1 MKELYNFT
9 VNNSKEVEIKTETPD
24 GTLIKKE
31 KKEFPVTI
39 ILKSPSRLEK
49 EEAAAFE
56 AMEWSKAV
64 KEGFLT
70 KQMLAKV
77 YADNGGVFSKEEVK
91 LSNQLA
97 DEYNSK
103 VLEWQQALINKKEEE
118 VLDRLKNEVTE
129 LYSKI
134 QINENKKEDLFRNSA
149 ETRARDKTI
158 QWLILFLTYIKDET
172 EKVSPFFG
180 VGDFDSK
187 LNKLYELSELDDD
200 FNKTVIE
207 KAALYISFW
216 YMGRLNSKEDF
227 EFLNSE
233 LDKTEETVES

>member
-1 MKELYNFT
+1 MKELYNFS
-9 VNNSKEVEIKTETPD
+9 VNNSKDVEIKTETPD

-31 KKEFPVTI
+31 KKEFPVTV

-64 KEGFLT
+64 KDGFLT

-77 YADNGGVFSKEEVK
+77 YADNGGVFSKEEIKV
-91 LSNQLA
+91 STQLA

-103 VLEWQQALINKKEEE
+103 VLEWQQAIINKKDEA
-118 VLDRLKNEVTE
+118 VLERLKEEVTE

-134 QINENKKEDLFRNSA
+134 QLNENRKEDLFRNSA
-149 ETRARDKTI
+149 ESRARDKTI

-172 EKVSPFFG
+172 EKVTPFFG
-180 VGDFDSK
+180 DGDFDAK
-187 LNKLYELSELDDD
+187 LNKLYELSELDDP
-200 FNKTVIE
+200 FTKSVIE

-227 EFLNSE
+227 DFLNSE
-233 LDKTEETVES
+233 LDKPDAETES